1 MDEKRKAFRKQTT
14 GVKAERRKQKK
25 KIEENDQSTLDDAKR
40 RNPKAFSIQN
50 PIKAQ
55 QQFRRTQDLKEKRIH
70 LPEIDRTPLE
80 PPPVIVAL
88 VGPAK
93 VGKSLLMK
101 CLIKNFTRQK
111 LTDIRGPVTI
121 VSGRKRRITFIECR
135 NDINSMID
143 VAKIADL
150 VLLLIDAKFGF
161 EMETFEF
168 LNIAQVYGLPRI
180 MGVLTHMDLY
190 KKMNK
195 QLNKRKTQLKH
206 RFWTEI
212 YQGAKLFLMSG
223 MKNGEYIQ
231 RDVHNLARFISVMK
245 FKPSTWKTTHPFIVA
260 DRMEDLTEPEL
271 IRTNPLTNRTV
282 CLYGYVRGCP
292 IKSDTPI
299 HIPGCGDYKLNNIS
313 VLPDPCALPGDRS
326 TKTKQAR
333 RVLNEKERLL
343 YAPFSGVGGIVYDK
357 DAVYIELGGSHSHR
371 ISNNNEKTRP
381 INEYVANILS
391 TKQTIEEKVASSQ
404 LKLFSDSE
412 PITEE
417 RTERR
422 KMMFETEDEEEEEED
437 SEQEEFGT
445 SWKENISKKFAISY
459 VPNKTINWTKLV
471 YNSGD
476 KNISSEENNFDDN
489 NEEMGGLFR
498 LSQRK
503 KININDQEDYTLN
516 QQNEKPNWNFDEI
529 SDLIRDCFVTGKW
542 EKEKDAANLLAE
554 DDDDELFGD
563 FEDLETG
570 EKSQGDDQQMDYD
583 DEEEEEGDDNEE
595 SKLQDKKAKL
605 KSEFDAEYDQSKDPD
620 SAYLDEL
627 KKEVEIQTKVILPF
641 LSFPYNLIF

>member
-1 MDEKRKAFRKQTT
+1 MDEKHKPFRKQTT
-14 GVKAERRKQKK
+14 GVKAERRKKK
-25 KIEENDQSTLDDAKR
+25 KKLEENDQSTLEDAKR

-55 QQFRRTQDLKEKRIH
+55 QQFRRTQDIKEKRIH
-70 LPEIDRTPLE
+70 LPEVDRTPLE
-80 PPPVIVAL
+80 PPPIIVAL

-111 LTDIRGPVTI
+111 LTDIRGPVTV

-168 LNIAQVYGLPRI
+168 LNIAQIYGLPRV
-180 MGVLTHMDLY
+180 MGVLTHIDLY

-195 QLNKRKTQLKH
+195 KLNKRKTQLKH

-245 FKPSTWKTTHPFIVA
+245 FKPSTWKQTHPFIIA

-271 IRTNPLTNRTV
+271 IRTNPLSNRTV

-299 HIPGCGDYKLNNIS
+299 HIPGCGDYKLDNIS

-371 ISNNNEKTRP
+371 PSNINEKTRP

-412 PITEE
+412 PITAEDE
-417 RTERR
+417 QEIERR
-422 KMMFETEDEEEEEED
+422 KMKFETEDADEEDEEEGGEEDDEEEEGEDEEEDDDEEEEEDNNKESD
-437 SEQEEFGT
+437 NGEFGT

-459 VPNKTINWTKLV
+459 VPSKTINWIKLV
-471 YNSGD
+471 YEGGNE
-476 KNISSEENNFDDN
+476 NLSSEENDLNTEN
-489 NEEMGGLFR
+489 RELGGLFHI
-498 LSQRK
+498 SQRK
-503 KININDQEDYTLN
+503 KINVNDQEDYTLLN
-516 QQNEKPNWNFDEI
+516 QNEKHNWDLDEI
-529 SDLIRDCFVTGKW
+529 CDLIRDCFVTGKW

-554 DDDDELFGD
+554 DDDI
-563 FEDLETG
+563 
-570 EKSQGDDQQMDYD
+570 DDD
-583 DEEEEEGDDNEE
+583 G
-595 SKLQDKKAKL
+595 LV
-605 KSEFDAEYDQSKDPD
+605 F
-620 SAYLDEL
+620 
-627 KKEVEIQTKVILPF
+627 F
-641 LSFPYNLIF
+641 